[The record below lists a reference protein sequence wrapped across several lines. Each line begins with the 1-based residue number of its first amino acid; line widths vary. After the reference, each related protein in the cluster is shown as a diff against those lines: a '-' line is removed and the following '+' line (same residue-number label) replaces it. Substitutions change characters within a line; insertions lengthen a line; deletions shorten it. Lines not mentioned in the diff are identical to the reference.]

1 MLRRSCTWLT
11 RSVSNVS
18 RPATGPRR
26 DERRA
31 QQVWPCLYRACAHAR
46 GPATARLSFSED
58 EASMCIHMIKARGVA
73 PARHSCVVVSRPAP
87 GGVRR
92 TISSI
97 LQPRVGSYVLRII
110 FLCDTLALSSWYCS
124 SASWLLRVIAPCRI
138 HPHSQALTST
148 KINDCHVAP
157 AQPHG
162 DTVLRAPC
170 SLQLTTS
177 RPCCGR
183 SPATASR

>member
-73 PARHSCVVVSRPAP
+73 PARHSWSRA
-87 GGVRR
+87 RR
-92 TISSI
+92 
-97 LQPRVGSYVLRII
+97 RVA
-110 FLCDTLALSSWYCS
+110 CAELSARYY
-124 SASWLLRVIAPCRI
+124 
-138 HPHSQALTST
+138 
-148 KINDCHVAP
+148 
-157 AQPHG
+157 
-162 DTVLRAPC
+162 
-170 SLQLTTS
+170 
-177 RPCCGR
+177 
-183 SPATASR
+183 TASRRVICTTYNIFMRYIGTFQLVL

>member
-1 MLRRSCTWLT
+1 MHAAAFLYVVDSLVLDRLAPGHRTQTRRTTC
-11 RSVSNVS
+11 
-18 RPATGPRR
+18 ATGVAVP
-26 DERRA
+26 
-31 QQVWPCLYRACAHAR
+31 VPCLRTCP

-73 PARHSCVVVSRPAP
+73 PARHSWSRARRRRPGGRP

-124 SASWLLRVIAPCRI
+124 SASWRSCGLSPRAAFTLILKPSLQRRSMIVTW
-138 HPHSQALTST
+138 HPLSHTAIL
-148 KINDCHVAP
+148 CCE
-157 AQPHG
+157 
-162 DTVLRAPC
+162 LRA
-170 SLQLTTS
+170 
-177 RPCCGR
+177 
-183 SPATASR
+183 ASS